1 MTNIKYL
8 VTSPTER
15 GLMGEI
21 DFNAYQTHD
30 EALEFINGR
39 MHDFVLPDFEFDYDD
54 DIKPKDCT
62 HWKDGQELEFLKHCA
77 KIGEWW
83 SCYAI
88 YDLSNE
94 YEIKDIY
101 LNKVI

>member
-15 GLMGEI
+15 GLIGEI

-54 DIKPKDCT
+54 DIKPKDWT
-62 HWKDGQELEFLKHCA
+62 HWKDGQEF
-77 KIGEWW
+77 
-83 SCYAI
+83 
-88 YDLSNE
+88 
-94 YEIKDIY
+94 Y
-101 LNKVI
+101 LFNSTHYLYLHFVPKLTLLITH